1 MQPHFTLTRLPR
13 AKRGRACPAE
23 RHQPLLEATR
33 RRTGPDASLRLERL
47 VLRTNSAS
55 WSAWSSGDEERRR
68 SVADLDLAA
77 DLARGVLRGAHTR

>member
-1 MQPHFTLTRLPR
+1 MLRGWQRLDTGLSVP
-13 AKRGRACPAE
+13 PE

-68 SVADLDLAA
+68 SVADLDLAEN
-77 DLARGVLRGAHTR
+77 LARGVLRGAHTR